1 MVLEGSL
8 PASSGL
14 FPRLSQ
20 SFRRRTLLWALTFSM
35 AVHAALI
42 GWRFADPESFN
53 RVFEDTSLEVILV
66 NARSDASPNRA
77 EALAQVRLA
86 GGGDASQVMRA
97 SSPLPPS
104 ARDESGTDIGAMQR
118 QIEALKLQQMRLLT
132 QLRQELSALA
142 KDNEND
148 KAQAPNRQARQERQ
162 QQLTRQLAQIEQH
175 VQKTQAGPRK
185 RYISPATQE
194 AVYALYYDKLRRTIE
209 TRGTLN
215 FPQANGQKLYGQ
227 LTMVMT
233 VDARGRLIQTEVAHP
248 SGQPLLDQRAVA
260 IVRSAAPFDAFSA
273 NMRRQADQLVV
284 VTRFQFSKEGTLQT
298 RLLATDPSSPD
309 RPLDHSDKGY

>member
-1 MVLEGSL
+1 MVLEGGQ
-8 PASSGL
+8 PSSAGL
-14 FPRLSQ
+14 FTRLRQ
-20 SFRRRTLLWALTFSM
+20 SFRHRTLVWALAFSV

-42 GWRFADPESFN
+42 GWRFADPESFH

-66 NARSDASPNRA
+66 SARSDAAPDRA
-77 EALAQVRLA
+77 QALAQARLA
-86 GGGDASQVMRA
+86 GGGDVTQALRA

-104 ARDESGTDIGAMQR
+104 VRNEAGTDISAMQR

-142 KDNEND
+142 QENEGE
-148 KAQAPNRQARQERQ
+148 KAHAPDRQARQERQ
-162 QQLTRQLAQIEQH
+162 QQLTRQLAQIEER
-175 VQKTQAGPRK
+175 VQKNQSGPRK
-185 RYISPATQE
+185 RYISPATRE

-209 TRGTLN
+209 TRGTFN

-227 LTMVMT
+227 LTMVIT
-233 VDARGRLIQTEVAHP
+233 VDARGRLVQTEVAKP

-273 NMRRQADQLVV
+273 NMRRQADQMVV
-284 VTRFQFSKEGTLQT
+284 VTRFQFSKEGTLET
-298 RLLATDPSSPD
+298 RMLAAEPK
-309 RPLDHSDKGY
+309 RP

>member
-1 MVLEGSL
+1 MVLEGGQPSF
-8 PASSGL
+8 AGL
-14 FPRLSQ
+14 FPRLRQ
-20 SFRRRTLLWALTFSM
+20 SFRRRTLVWALAFSV

-66 NARSDASPNRA
+66 SARSDAAPDHA

-86 GGGDASQVMRA
+86 GGGDATQALRA

-104 ARDESGTDIGAMQR
+104 LRNESGTDISAMQR
-118 QIEALKLQQMRLLT
+118 QIEALKLQQVRLLT
-132 QLRQELSALA
+132 QLQQELSALA
-142 KDNEND
+142 QENEGE
-148 KAQAPNRQARQERQ
+148 KAHAPDRQARQERQ
-162 QQLTRQLAQIEQH
+162 QQLTRQLAQIEER
-175 VQKTQAGPRK
+175 VQKNQSGPRK
-185 RYISPATQE
+185 RYISPATRE

-227 LTMVMT
+227 LTMVIT
-233 VDARGRLIQTEVAHP
+233 VDARGRLVQTEVAKP

-273 NMRRQADQLVV
+273 NMRRQADQIVV
-284 VTRFQFSKEGTLQT
+284 VTRFQFSKEGTLET
-298 RLLATDPSSPD
+298 RMLAAEPK
-309 RPLDHSDKGY
+309 RP

>member
-1 MVLEGSL
+1 MVLERGQ
-8 PASSGL
+8 PSSAGL
-14 FPRLSQ
+14 FPRLRQ
-20 SFRRRTLLWALTFSM
+20 SFRRRTLVWALAFSV

-66 NARSDASPNRA
+66 SARSDAAPDRA
-77 EALAQVRLA
+77 EALAQVRLT
-86 GGGDASQVMRA
+86 GGGDATQALRA

-104 ARDESGTDIGAMQR
+104 LRNESGTDISAMQR

-132 QLRQELSALA
+132 QLQQELSALA
-142 KDNEND
+142 QENEGE
-148 KAQAPNRQARQERQ
+148 KAHAPDRQARQERQ
-162 QQLTRQLAQIEQH
+162 QQLTRQLAQIEER
-175 VQKTQAGPRK
+175 VQKNQSGPRK
-185 RYISPATQE
+185 RYISPATRE

-227 LTMVMT
+227 LTMVIT
-233 VDARGRLIQTEVAHP
+233 VDARGRLVQTEVAKP

-273 NMRRQADQLVV
+273 NMRRQADQIVV
-284 VTRFQFSKEGTLQT
+284 VTRFQFSKEGTLET
-298 RLLATDPSSPD
+298 RMLAAEPK
-309 RPLDHSDKGY
+309 RP